1 MKYVNRHH
9 GLKEITLHDNELP
22 KGAQR
27 GLRGCTAMLRDYS
40 KPHAPHRL
48 LPQARPCRGPRHD
61 PPRRLGI
68 GWRLAVMIRNIA
80 TGALFIAL
88 CGIITFGLLL
98 LPGAE
103 PLTR

>member
-27 GLRGCTAMLRDYS
+27 GLRGCTAMLR
-40 KPHAPHRL
+40 
-48 LPQARPCRGPRHD
+48 PCRGPRHD

-68 GWRLAVMIRNIA
+68 DWRLAVMIRNIA
-80 TGALFIAL
+80 TGALFVVL

-103 PLTR
+103 PLR